1 MRALV
6 TGGAG
11 FIGSNLVKHLC
22 DGGHEVV
29 VIDDLSSSGRSEID
43 PRAKLVV
50 GDVGDRELV
59 EKLLDKKDVV
69 FHLAALGIISIS
81 LEKPEEAF
89 RNNLMNGVRLLEAMR
104 KKGVNK
110 IVYSSSSSI
119 YGEPKRNPVQED
131 DSKEPINPYGASKYT
146 FEAALSAYAHS
157 FGIGAIALR
166 YFNVYGPGDEQKPVT
181 RAVPSW
187 IQWALTGDTVWIHWG
202 GQQVKDYIYVD
213 DVCRANI
220 VAANSKLK
228 GFHAYNVGGGVGR
241 KMLDIAMTIKKI
253 IGKDLKIVDKGARP
267 GDPDTLVADISKITK
282 ELGWKPEVDLETGL
296 KKTIEYYKERLKK

>member
-157 FGIGAIALR
+157 FGIDAIALR

-296 KKTIEYYKERLKK
+296 KQTIEYYKERLKK

>member
-296 KKTIEYYKERLKK
+296 KQTIEYYKERLKK

>member
-119 YGEPKRNPVQED
+119 YGEP
-131 DSKEPINPYGASKYT
+131 SKN
-146 FEAALSAYAHS
+146 
-157 FGIGAIALR
+157 R
-166 YFNVYGPGDEQKPVT
+166 YRAPCPAGFNG
-181 RAVPSW
+181 
-187 IQWALTGDTVWIHWG
+187 H
-202 GQQVKDYIYVD
+202 
-213 DVCRANI
+213 
-220 VAANSKLK
+220 
-228 GFHAYNVGGGVGR
+228 
-241 KMLDIAMTIKKI
+241 
-253 IGKDLKIVDKGARP
+253 
-267 GDPDTLVADISKITK
+267 
-282 ELGWKPEVDLETGL
+282 
-296 KKTIEYYKERLKK
+296 

>member
-11 FIGSNLVKHLC
+11 FIGSTLVKHLC
-22 DGGHEVV
+22 DSGHQVV
-29 VIDDLSSSGRSEID
+29 VIDDFSSSGRTKID
-43 PRAKLVV
+43 PRAKLIK
-50 GDVGDRELV
+50 GDIGNRKLV

-181 RAVPSW
+181 GAVPSW
-187 IQWALTGDTVWIHWG
+187 VQ
-202 GQQVKDYIYVD
+202 
-213 DVCRANI
+213 
-220 VAANSKLK
+220 
-228 GFHAYNVGGGVGR
+228 
-241 KMLDIAMTIKKI
+241 
-253 IGKDLKIVDKGARP
+253 
-267 GDPDTLVADISKITK
+267 
-282 ELGWKPEVDLETGL
+282 
-296 KKTIEYYKERLKK
+296 

>member
-1 MRALV
+1 MRALI

-11 FIGSNLVKHLC
+11 FIGSTLVKQLC
-22 DGGHEVV
+22 DGGHQVV
-29 VIDDLSSSGRSEID
+29 VIDDFSSSGRTKID
-43 PRAKLVV
+43 PRAKLVK
-50 GDVGDRELV
+50 GDIGNRKLV
-59 EKLLDKKDVV
+59 EKLLNKKDVV
-69 FHLAALGIISIS
+69 FHLAALGIIQLS

-89 RNNLMNGVRLLEAMR
+89 RNNLTNGVRLLEAMR
-104 KKGVNK
+104 KKGVKK
-110 IVYSSSSSI
+110 IVYSSSSSV
-119 YGEPKRNPVQED
+119 YGEPKRNPVRED
-131 DSKEPINPYGASKYT
+131 DPKEPINPYGASKFT
-146 FEAALSAYAHS
+146 FEAALSAYSHS
-157 FGIGAIALR
+157 FGINSMALR

-267 GDPDTLVADISKITK
+267 GDPDTLVAYISKITK

>member
-104 KKGVNK
+104 KKGVSK

-296 KKTIEYYKERLKK
+296 KQTIEYYKERLKK

>member
-104 KKGVNK
+104 KKGVSK

>member
-282 ELGWKPEVDLETGL
+282 ELGWKPEVDL
-296 KKTIEYYKERLKK
+296 

>member
-104 KKGVNK
+104 KKGVSK

-282 ELGWKPEVDLETGL
+282 ELGWK
-296 KKTIEYYKERLKK
+296 

>member
-104 KKGVNK
+104 KKGVSK

-157 FGIGAIALR
+157 FGIDAMALR

>member
-157 FGIGAIALR
+157 FGIDAMALR

-296 KKTIEYYKERLKK
+296 KQTIEYYKERLKK

>member
-104 KKGVNK
+104 KKGVSK

-157 FGIGAIALR
+157 FGIDAIALR

>member
-157 FGIGAIALR
+157 FGIDAMALR

>member
-202 GQQVKDYIYVD
+202 GQQVKDYI
-213 DVCRANI
+213 
-220 VAANSKLK
+220 
-228 GFHAYNVGGGVGR
+228 
-241 KMLDIAMTIKKI
+241 
-253 IGKDLKIVDKGARP
+253 
-267 GDPDTLVADISKITK
+267 
-282 ELGWKPEVDLETGL
+282 
-296 KKTIEYYKERLKK
+296 